1 MRFLPLIWSGLW
13 RKPGRTILIFLQVT
27 VAFTLYGVLQGLKTG
42 VENAAAAARAD
53 LLIVHGRQGFN
64 PLPLALLDTIRSVPG
79 VKRAVP
85 VEMFGAT
92 YQKPAQRLQVVAVD
106 PAPGWDAAFTFT
118 STPESLAAFARTRT
132 AALMSADIA
141 HKYGWHVGEH
151 VPLKSTTVQT
161 NGSTD
166 WAFDIVGTYTDTDVG
181 GARDQ
186 ILVSFPYVEEA
197 RVTGKGSVNHYNL
210 AVTAPT
216 LAVSVADEIDRRFA
230 NSAHETETESLR
242 EMAQSNMQS
251 IGDLNFLIRAIVSA
265 VLVAL
270 LFSTVTSMVQG
281 VRERTAEIAV
291 LKTVGF
297 TARAVFLLILSE
309 ALLVFVLAAACG
321 VALATVVFPFADAFV
336 HGIAMPASVVALG
349 LVFGGLVGLLTA
361 ALPALLSARLRVAA
375 ALAGR

>member
-27 VAFTLYGVLQGLKTG
+27 VAFTLFGVLQGLKTG

-64 PLPLALLDTIRSVPG
+64 PLPLALLETIQSVPG

-85 VEMFGAT
+85 VEIFGAT
-92 YQKPAQRLQVVAVD
+92 YQKPAQRLAVVAVD

-118 STPESLAAFARTRT
+118 STPQALAAFARTRT
-132 AALMSADIA
+132 AALMSAEIA
-141 HKYGWHVGEH
+141 HKYGWHVGGH
-151 VPLKSTTVQT
+151 IPLKSSTVQT

-166 WAFDIVGTYTDTDVG
+166 WSFDIVGTYTDTDVG
-181 GARDQ
+181 GNRDQ

-197 RVTGKGSVNHYNL
+197 RVTGKGSVHHYNL
-210 AVTAPT
+210 TLTAPT

-242 EMAQSNMQS
+242 EMAQSQMQS

-265 VLVAL
+265 VLAAL
-270 LFSTVTSMVQG
+270 LFSTVTSMVQA

-297 TARAVFLLILSE
+297 TARAVFVLILCE

-321 VALATVVFPFADAFV
+321 VTLATVVFPFADKFV
-336 HGIAMPASVVALG
+336 HGIAMPASVLVSGLMFGAL
-349 LVFGGLVGLLTA
+349 LGLLTA